1 MKRKLVS
8 VLLCGAMAVSL
19 LAGCGS
25 GSSESSDSGSSETQG
40 SESDMA
46 YVKDK
51 GTLVVGITNFE
62 PMDYQD
68 ENGEWIGFDA
78 DMAKA
83 FAESLGVEAE
93 FVEIDWD
100 NKLLELDSQTIDCV
114 WNGMTLTDEVT
125 SSMECTDAYLQNA
138 QVVVVPADVADQYQ
152 DKDSLSG
159 LSFAVEAGS
168 AGEEEVSALGLDY
181 TPVTAQADALMEV
194 EAGTSDAAVIDL
206 LMAAAMIGEG
216 TGYEDLTYTVS
227 LNSEEYGVGFRKGSD
242 LAEELNKFFTDCYAD
257 GTMQSCA
264 EKYGVQAALIEQ

>member
-1 MKRKLVS
+1 MKRKVVS
-8 VLLCGAMAVSL
+8 VLLCAAMAFSL

-25 GSSESSDSGSSETQG
+25 GSSDSGSASGDGQDNA
-40 SESDMA
+40 SDME

-68 ENGEWIGFDA
+68 ENGDWIGFDA

-83 FAESLGVEAE
+83 FGEELGVDVE

-100 NKLLELDSQTIDCV
+100 NKVLELDSKTIDCV
-114 WNGMTLTDEVT
+114 WNGMTLTEEVT

-138 QVVVVPADVADQYQ
+138 QVVVVPADMADQYQ
-152 DKDSLSG
+152 DTDSLSD

-168 AGEEEVSALGLDY
+168 AGEEEVSALGLNY
-181 TPVTAQADALMEV
+181 TSVTAQADALMEV

-216 TGYEDLTYTVS
+216 TGYSDLTYTGS
-227 LNSEEYGVGFRKGSD
+227 LNSEEYGVGFRQGSCRSAQRV
-242 LAEELNKFFTDCYAD
+242 L
-257 GTMQSCA
+257 
-264 EKYGVQAALIEQ
+264 YGML